1 KSHPVSGNFMDSWR
15 LFINEESYGSLFD
28 WYQRLGIEN
37 KQGQMGVDEAQE
49 IMRSLSLKSYE
60 GGYKVMIIWMAEKM
74 NTACSNKLL
83 KLIEEP
89 PDKTLFILIAED
101 EEQIIQTI
109 RSRCQILRFPPLG
122 EAVIA
127 ESLVKNAGAK
137 ESEARK
143 IAIQANGSY
152 SAALNLLN
160 KDAGDEVFEDL
171 FIKWV
176 RSAFRAKGNKAS
188 ILDLIAWS
196 EEIAGMGRET
206 QKSFLLYCLD
216 FFRQAFLYNYRA
228 KELVFMDIKDP
239 GFKMEKFAPF
249 IDGFNIEGITRELET
264 AIYHIER
271 NGNARLILTDLSIKL
286 TRLLHKKAA

>member
-1 KSHPVSGNFMDSWR
+1 HHGSGVLPMAIAYAQYILCNNSGHENQGGNACCHAKFKNLSHPDLHFAFPVATTDKIKSHPVSGNFMDSWR

-89 PDKTLFILIAED
+89 PDKTLFILITED

-122 EAVIA
+122 ETVIA

-137 ESEARK
+137 ESEART
-143 IAIQANGSY
+143 IAIQPNGSY
-152 SAALNLLN
+152 SAALN
-160 KDAGDEVFEDL
+160 
-171 FIKWV
+171 
-176 RSAFRAKGNKAS
+176 
-188 ILDLIAWS
+188 
-196 EEIAGMGRET
+196 
-206 QKSFLLYCLD
+206 
-216 FFRQAFLYNYRA
+216 
-228 KELVFMDIKDP
+228 
-239 GFKMEKFAPF
+239 
-249 IDGFNIEGITRELET
+249 
-264 AIYHIER
+264 
-271 NGNARLILTDLSIKL
+271 
-286 TRLLHKKAA
+286 